1 CSVRMFPA
9 QQLFCKLM
17 VLNFPSVFIG
27 NTDSQTQAPPLPVD
41 GVLGESVTLPL
52 KFSAEEEIQSITWL
66 HKTASVIFIPKD
78 PAQIQV
84 TDPTR
89 KDRLK
94 VIQSSSL
101 QINNLTM
108 ADSGRYRAQITTAT
122 SREMYNYNLAI
133 YSRLRNLQVANHT
146 QLFENGSC
154 EIQLTC
160 SVENPNDHASF
171 RWQAAGNTILEEAN
185 LTISWEPK
193 DSSEETYTCIAKNPV
208 SNLSFSFSVQS
219 LCKGVFNEK
228 SQLSVILWSI
238 LVPSLICIVVSLIV
252 WKKHLWGWRG
262 GRSLSLQSQF
272 PETPRDD
279 PGNEPACPEN
289 TVYAQVTHPNTKTE
303 IPIPM
308 KNNDSSTIYS
318 TICQPKQKVK
328 AKEPFNKPIP
338 SRATVLDNVMNS

>member
-1 CSVRMFPA
+1 MIWWFQFLSLLSGLGP
-9 QQLFCKLM
+9 
-17 VLNFPSVFIG
+17 G
-27 NTDSQTQAPPLPVD
+27 NTDSQTQAPPLLVD
-41 GVLGESVTLPL
+41 GVPGESVTLPL
-52 KFSAEEEIQSITWL
+52 NLSAEEEIQSITWL
-66 HKTASVIFIPKD
+66 HKTTSVIFILTE

-84 TDPTR
+84 TDPKR

-108 ADSGRYRAQITTAT
+108 ADSGTYRAQITTAT
-122 SREMYNYNLAI
+122 STKMYGYNLAI
-133 YSRLRNLQVANHT
+133 YRRLRNLQVANHT
-146 QLFENGSC
+146 QFFENGSC

-171 RWQAAGNTILEEAN
+171 RWQVAGNTILEEAN
-185 LTISWEPK
+185 VTISWEPK

-238 LVPSLICIVVSLIV
+238 LVPSLICIIVSLIV
-252 WKKHLWGWRG
+252 WKKKKVAA
-262 GRSLSLQSQF
+262 
-272 PETPRDD
+272 ETPRDD

-318 TICQPKQKVK
+318 TISQPKQ
-328 AKEPFNKPIP
+328 PIP
-338 SRATVLDNVMNS
+338 SRATVLDNVI

>member
-1 CSVRMFPA
+1 MIWWFQFLSLLSGLGP
-9 QQLFCKLM
+9 
-17 VLNFPSVFIG
+17 G
-27 NTDSQTQAPPLPVD
+27 NTVSQTQAPPLLVD

-52 KFSAEEEIQSITWL
+52 KFSAEEIQSITWL
-66 HKTASVIFIPKD
+66 HKTASVIFILTE

-84 TDPTR
+84 TDPKR

-108 ADSGRYRAQITTAT
+108 ADSGPYRAQITTAT
-122 SREMYNYNLAI
+122 SIEMYDYNLAI
-133 YSRLRNLQVANHT
+133 YRRLRNLQVANHT

-171 RWQAAGNTILEEAN
+171 RWQVAGNTILEEAN

-208 SNLSFSFSVQS
+208 SNVSFSFSVQS
-219 LCKGVFNEK
+219 LCKGVFNKK

-252 WKKHLWGWRG
+252 WKKKKVAG
-262 GRSLSLQSQF
+262 SLCFSTQQTQS
-272 PETPRDD
+272 PAETPRDD
-279 PGNEPACPEN
+279 SGNEPASPEN
-289 TVYAQVTHPNTKTE
+289 TVYAQVTHPNMTHVACGEVPPLASTDTE
-303 IPIPM
+303 YSGLR
-308 KNNDSSTIYS
+308 NNIIFS
-318 TICQPKQKVK
+318 P
-328 AKEPFNKPIP
+328 
-338 SRATVLDNVMNS
+338 

>member
-1 CSVRMFPA
+1 MIWLLQFLSLLSGLGP
-9 QQLFCKLM
+9 
-17 VLNFPSVFIG
+17 G
-27 NTDSQTQAPPLPVD
+27 NTVSQTQAPPLLVD
-41 GVLGESVTLPL
+41 GVLGESVTFPL
-52 KFSAEEEIQSITWL
+52 KFSAKEEIQSITWL
-66 HKTASVIFIPKD
+66 HNRTSIIFIPKD
-78 PAQIQV
+78 AAQSQV
-84 TDPTR
+84 TDPKR

-108 ADSGRYRAQITTAT
+108 ADSGPYRAQISTAT
-122 SREMYNYNLAI
+122 SVEMYDYNLSI
-133 YSRLRNLQVANHT
+133 FRRLRNLQVANHT

-171 RWQAAGNTILEEAN
+171 RWQVAGNTILEEAN
-185 LTISWEPK
+185 LTIFWEPK

-219 LCKGVFNEK
+219 LCKGSLHFSTQQTQSPAEAPRG
-228 SQLSVILWSI
+228 
-238 LVPSLICIVVSLIV
+238 PS
-252 WKKHLWGWRG
+252 
-262 GRSLSLQSQF
+262 
-272 PETPRDD
+272 
-279 PGNEPACPEN
+279 GNEPARPEN

-318 TICQPKQKVK
+318 TICQPKQ
-328 AKEPFNKPIP
+328 PIP
-338 SRATVLDNVMNS
+338 SRATVLDNIV

>member
-1 CSVRMFPA
+1 MIWLLQFLSLLSGLGP
-9 QQLFCKLM
+9 
-17 VLNFPSVFIG
+17 G
-27 NTDSQTQAPPLPVD
+27 NTVSQTQASPLLVD

-52 KFSAEEEIQSITWL
+52 KFSPEEIQSITWL
-66 HKTASVIFIPKD
+66 HNRTSIIFIPKD
-78 PAQIQV
+78 PAHIQV
-84 TDPTR
+84 TDPTQ

-108 ADSGRYRAQITTAT
+108 ADSGPYRAQIATAT
-122 SREMYNYNLAI
+122 STKMYDYNLWI
-133 YSRLRNLQVANHT
+133 FRRLRNLQVANHT

-160 SVENPNDHASF
+160 SVENPNDHALF
-171 RWQAAGNTILEEAN
+171 RWQVAGNTILEEAN

-193 DSSEETYTCIAKNPV
+193 NSSEETYTCIAKNPV
-208 SNLSFSFSVQS
+208 SYLSFSFSVQS

-228 SQLSVILWSI
+228 SQRPVILLSI
-238 LVPSLICIVVSLIV
+238 LLVLSFICIVVPLIV
-252 WKKHLWGWRG
+252 WKKKRVAA
-262 GRSLSLQSQF
+262 
-272 PETPRDD
+272 ETPRGDS
-279 PGNEPACPEN
+279 GNEPASPEN

-318 TICQPKQKVK
+318 TICQPKQ
-328 AKEPFNKPIP
+328 PIP
-338 SRATVLDNVMNS
+338 SRATVLDNIV

>member
-1 CSVRMFPA
+1 MLKSMIWLLQSLSLLSGLGP
-9 QQLFCKLM
+9 
-17 VLNFPSVFIG
+17 G
-27 NTDSQTQAPPLPVD
+27 NTVSQTQALPLRVD

-52 KFSAEEEIQSITWL
+52 KFSAKEIQSITWL
-66 HKTASVIFIPKD
+66 HNGASIIFIPKD
-78 PAQIQV
+78 PAHIQV

-108 ADSGRYRAQITTAT
+108 ADSGPYRAQITTTT
-122 SREMYNYNLAI
+122 SREMYEYNLSI
-133 YSRLRNLQVANHT
+133 FRRLRNLQVANHT

-160 SVENPNDHASF
+160 SVENPNDNASF
-171 RWQAAGNTILEEAN
+171 RWQVAGNTILEEAN

-193 DSSEETYTCIAKNPV
+193 NSSEVTYTCIAKNPV

-228 SQLSVILWSI
+228 SQLSVILLSI
-238 LVPSLICIVVSLIV
+238 LVPSLICIVPLIV
-252 WKKHLWGWRG
+252 WKKKRVAA
-262 GRSLSLQSQF
+262 
-272 PETPRDD
+272 ETPRGDS
-279 PGNEPACPEN
+279 GNEPASPEN

-318 TICQPKQKVK
+318 TICQPKQG
-328 AKEPFNKPIP
+328 NC
-338 SRATVLDNVMNS
+338 S